1 VQFTVKSDGTT
12 TDVSIVGAQP
22 VGVFE
27 QSAMEAVQKWH
38 YRPVVRNGQTVDQLA
53 RVRVRFA
60 LQ

>member
-1 VQFTVKSDGTT
+1 
-12 TDVSIVGAQP
+12 
-22 VGVFE
+22 
-27 QSAMEAVQKWH
+27 MEAVRKWH